1 MLTCLLLGLLVSLQL
16 YSRTHII
23 KIFLNTF
30 SYSVP
35 NATFKTYITQ
45 NREDFNYIYRE
56 VREKRK
62 YPINLMIV
70 QDVVEPNRIYSP
82 DKMAEL
88 QRKHG
93 ISKYLDQAIEAH
105 PIVKQALMNAAHI
118 DQVVLGNDRTQN
130 SMDVHDLKTILAT
143 REDGSVKQ
151 ACVSTTK
158 DGRIYKYNITVSRYS
173 GKVGVRTDDLDAV
186 RGISPKFLK
195 QGVDPDAV
203 KALQQEIDGFR
214 SALQQL
220 IPTVE
225 EKDREYQALMVSIC
239 NRFLAVLLYYMMSS
253 PSLIYFLP
261 TVTYLLVERDAGA
274 SETREGY

>member
-1 MLTCLLLGLLVSLQL
+1 
-16 YSRTHII
+16 
-23 KIFLNTF
+23 
-30 SYSVP
+30 
-35 NATFKTYITQ
+35 
-45 NREDFNYIYRE
+45 
-56 VREKRK
+56 
-62 YPINLMIV
+62 MIV

-261 TVTYLLVERDAGA
+261 TVTYLLIERDAGA

>member
-1 MLTCLLLGLLVSLQL
+1 
-16 YSRTHII
+16 
-23 KIFLNTF
+23 
-30 SYSVP
+30 
-35 NATFKTYITQ
+35 
-45 NREDFNYIYRE
+45 
-56 VREKRK
+56 
-62 YPINLMIV
+62 MIV

-88 QRKHG
+88 KRKHG

-105 PIVKQALMNAAHI
+105 PLVKQALMNAAQI

-143 REDGSVKQ
+143 REDGSMKP

-158 DGRIYKYNITVSRYS
+158 DGRIYKYNIAVSRHS
-173 GKVGVRTDDLDAV
+173 GKIGVRTDDLDAV

-195 QGVDPDAV
+195 RGVDPDAV

-239 NRFLAVLLYYMMSS
+239 SRVLAILLYCNMSS
-253 PSLIYFLP
+253 PSLTHFLP
-261 TVTYLLVERDAGA
+261 TVPRVLPPRRKRPRIFRSAARISRPKSRISTLWKRRSKLLIARSERPRMK
-274 SETREGY
+274 SLTLTVNPKRRVSSKN

>member
-1 MLTCLLLGLLVSLQL
+1 
-16 YSRTHII
+16 
-23 KIFLNTF
+23 
-30 SYSVP
+30 
-35 NATFKTYITQ
+35 
-45 NREDFNYIYRE
+45 
-56 VREKRK
+56 
-62 YPINLMIV
+62 MIV

-105 PIVKQALMNAAHI
+105 PIVKQALMNAAQI

-130 SMDVHDLKTILAT
+130 SMDVHDIKTILAT

-195 QGVDPDAV
+195 RGVDPDAV

-225 EKDREYQALMVSIC
+225 EKDREYQALIVSIC
-239 NRFLAVLLYYMMSS
+239 NRFLAVLLYYIMSS

-274 SETREGY
+274 SETREGYRYRNQESQRSGKEGQKCSSQGRRGREGSRQL

>member
-1 MLTCLLLGLLVSLQL
+1 
-16 YSRTHII
+16 
-23 KIFLNTF
+23 
-30 SYSVP
+30 
-35 NATFKTYITQ
+35 
-45 NREDFNYIYRE
+45 
-56 VREKRK
+56 
-62 YPINLMIV
+62 MIV

-88 QRKHG
+88 KRKHG
-93 ISKYLDQAIEAH
+93 SSKYLDQAIEAH
-105 PIVKQALMNAAHI
+105 PLVKQALMNAAQI

-143 REDGSVKQ
+143 REDGSMKP

-158 DGRIYKYNITVSRYS
+158 DGRIYKYNIAVSRHS
-173 GKVGVRTDDLDAV
+173 GKIGVRTDDLDAV

-195 QGVDPDAV
+195 RGVDPDAV

-239 NRFLAVLLYYMMSS
+239 SRVLAILLYY
-253 PSLIYFLP
+253 I
-261 TVTYLLVERDAGA
+261 
-274 SETREGY
+274 